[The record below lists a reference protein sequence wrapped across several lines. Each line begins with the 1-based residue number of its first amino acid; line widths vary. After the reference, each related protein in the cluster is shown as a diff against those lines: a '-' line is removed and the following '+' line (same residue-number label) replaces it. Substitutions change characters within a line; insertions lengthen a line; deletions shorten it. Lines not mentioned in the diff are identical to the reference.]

1 MFLLLTMLILTM
13 SKFSVYAKTT
23 NETPLV
29 PVEETE
35 ETSEEETTQ
44 APKIDIKTKEIT
56 KIASQ
61 VYTGE
66 DIEPQVK
73 ITGLKEGKDY
83 TVNYKNNKNVGK
95 ATVTVTGI
103 GNYTGTT
110 KTTFEIT
117 AKQLKVT
124 VKIKDQIYKG
134 EKITPQ
140 VKIKG
145 LTKDKDYTVS
155 YKNNK
160 NVGTATVIV
169 TGKGNYTGTTTTTF
183 KITAKK
189 LKATVKIKDQIYKG
203 KKVTPQVKIKGLT
216 SGKDYK
222 ITYKN
227 NNKIGKATVIVTGK
241 GNYKGTLT
249 ATFKI
254 VPNTVNKVRV
264 TRTST
269 SAVLKWSKVTGAKGY
284 TVYTYNPTTKKYK
297 EYISTSKTS
306 LTIKK
311 LSASKDY
318 YYAVKAYGGK
328 YRSANYSKKAKAS
341 KVPNKVSNLKV
352 ARTSSNAI
360 TVSWKKISGVSNYEL
375 EYATQS
381 NFKSAKTV
389 IVSKSKSSKVLKGVS
404 TSKTYYVRVRA
415 VKTSGD
421 STTYGKYSFAKAL
434 KPSGYNSVYASY
446 ATRYSRSTTYD
457 RTREVNLRLACN
469 AINGTVLN
477 PGQMFSFNQIVG
489 ERTEAKGY
497 KPGHIFASGSTVSAI
512 GGGVCQVASTIFNAA
527 LISNFKIDQRSQHSK
542 RVAYVPLG
550 RDAAIYWG
558 SKDLKFTNT
567 SNTNIKIL
575 ASAKNGVISIKF
587 MAYGNGS
594 EHPPKVSLN
603 VSRSGNTFTL
613 KRSVGGKVNYTTRS
627 TY

>member
-1 MFLLLTMLILTM
+1 MKTKITKFLMFLLLSVFVVSMAKT
-13 SKFSVYAKTT
+13 SVYAKTT

-29 PVEETE
+29 PIEETETSEEETSKE

-44 APKIDIKTKEIT
+44 APKIQIKTKKIT
-56 KIASQ
+56 KIESQ
-61 VYTGE
+61 VYTGK
-66 DIEPQVK
+66 DIKPQVK
-73 ITGLKEGKDY
+73 IAGLKEGKDY
-83 TVNYKNNKNVGK
+83 TVG
-95 ATVTVTGI
+95 
-103 GNYTGTT
+103 
-110 KTTFEIT
+110 
-117 AKQLKVT
+117 
-124 VKIKDQIYKG
+124 
-134 EKITPQ
+134 
-140 VKIKG
+140 
-145 LTKDKDYTVS
+145 

-160 NVGTATVIV
+160 NVGTATVTV
-169 TGKGNYTGTTTTTF
+169 TGKGNYTGKITTTF

-189 LKATVKIKDQIYKG
+189 LKGKIKIKDQVYTG
-203 KKVTPQVKIKGLT
+203 KKIIPKVKITGLVKD
-216 SGKDYK
+216 KDYK
-222 ITYKN
+222 VAYTN
-227 NNKIGKATVIVTGK
+227 NKKIGKATVTVTGK
-241 GNYKGTLT
+241 GNYKGTLKT
-249 ATFKI
+249 TFKI
-254 VPNTVNKVRV
+254 LPNTVNNVRV

-269 SAVLKWSKVTGAKGY
+269 SAVLKWSKVKGAKGY
-284 TVYTYNPTTKKYK
+284 TVYTYNPTSKKYK

-318 YYAVKAYGGK
+318 YYAVKAYGGT

-341 KVPNKVSNLKV
+341 KLPNKVSNLKV
-352 ARTSSNAI
+352 TRTSSTAI
-360 TVSWKKISGVSNYEL
+360 TVSWKKVSGVSNYEL
-375 EYATQS
+375 EYATKS
-381 NFKSAKTV
+381 NFKNAKT
-389 IVSKSKSSKVLKGVS
+389 ITVSKSKSSKVLKGVS
-404 TSKTYYVRVRA
+404 TSKTYYVRVRGI
-415 VKTSGD
+415 KTNGK
-421 STTYGKYSFAKAL
+421 STTYGKYSLEKSL
-434 KPSGYNSVYASY
+434 KPAGYHSVYASY

-469 AINGTVLN
+469 AINGTVLK

-512 GGGVCQVASTIFNAA
+512 GGGVCQVASTVFNAA

-613 KRSVGGKVNYTTRS
+613 KRSVSGKVNYTTRS